1 MFFVVAEIH
10 NTGYII
16 GEFSTFEEANME
28 QSRIFSLSFAYPYQE
43 IHKVNTNLKGY
54 KSYKIKN
61 GDYVGHC
68 KAVTT
73 SGAYNVYTIEINNS
87 YPSIDLFIKDREFQT
102 KLFSREDLDKIEE
115 DYWK

>member
-28 QSRIFSLSFAYPYQE
+28 QSRIFSLSFEYSYQE

-61 GDYVGHC
+61 GDYIRHC
-68 KAVTT
+68 KAVTA
-73 SGAYNVYTIEINNS
+73 GGVYNVYTIEINNT
-87 YPSIDLFIKDREFQT
+87 YPSIALFIKDREFQT
-102 KLFSREDLDKIEE
+102 KLFSREDLNKIED
-115 DYWK
+115 DYLK